1 MATTKATPIQFLRSI
16 IARKRPDPALL
27 LSGQG
32 GVNTES
38 TEPGLYFAD
47 STGTELI
54 KIGPV
59 AVGTVP
65 GGTSANSKGEM
76 WLDNTTTPAYPVLKI
91 WDGTQWLTAMP
102 FTFARPVI
110 SATAPALGTYPDGTM
125 WWNSTNGLMYIQYND
140 GTTIQWT
147 QVSSSTVS

>member
-1 MATTKATPIQFLRSI
+1 MATTKATPIQLLRSI
-16 IARKRPDPALL
+16 IARKRPDPTLL

-32 GVNTES
+32 AVNTES
-38 TEPGLYFAD
+38 TEPGLYFSD
-47 STGTELI
+47 STGSTLI

-65 GGTSANSKGEM
+65 GGASPNSKGEM
-76 WLDNTTTPAYPVLKI
+76 WLDNTTAPAFPVLKVY
-91 WDGTQWLTAMP
+91 DGTQWLTAMP

-110 SATAPALGTYPDGTM
+110 SDTAPPIGTYPDGTL
-125 WWNSTNGLMYIQYND
+125 WWNSANGLLYIQYND
-140 GTTIQWT
+140 GTTVQWI